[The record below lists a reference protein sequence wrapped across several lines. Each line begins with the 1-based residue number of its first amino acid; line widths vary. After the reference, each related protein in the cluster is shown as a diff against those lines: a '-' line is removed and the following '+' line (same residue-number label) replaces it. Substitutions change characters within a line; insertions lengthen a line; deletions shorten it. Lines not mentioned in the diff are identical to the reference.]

1 MLANSLISG
10 AAVLRQSQRYEGV
23 PATHAWQQVLDD
35 RFPDSRLA
43 KIYPSM
49 GARGRIKKTR
59 LPAPLKSQ
67 RAPCFRKARLAF
79 NATKKQRFFVKA
91 LPNRPAAPFAHGS
104 VSYFK

>member
-1 MLANSLISG
+1 MNRNTLKFFCVVISWVLIAFMLANSLVSG

-49 GARGRIKKTR
+49 VR
-59 LPAPLKSQ
+59 
-67 RAPCFRKARLAF
+67 
-79 NATKKQRFFVKA
+79 VEE
-91 LPNRPAAPFAHGS
+91 
-104 VSYFK
+104 